1 MGVRAPSI
9 DNSTVYRYSLQPL
22 FGEESCEKGYKKSPI
37 LGVLMMMI
45 SAESESADM

>member
-22 FGEESCEKGYKKSPI
+22 FGEESCKKVIKSHQF
-37 LGVLMMMI
+37 LGK
-45 SAESESADM
+45 SADDDDLC